1 MKIEIQNDTKEFN
14 ALKGTGLSYAAP
26 AKCTNKNTILLLF
39 IPLLCKYN

>member
-26 AKCTNKNTILLLF
+26 AKNDF
-39 IPLLCKYN
+39 